1 MLKLVN
7 KLHIILNEVKGFIT
21 GYKSSVPNIMIVN
34 YNDDYYMLELT
45 KLKPIEITDKL
56 RKEYLFEKT
65 TKEDE
70 QMIIMSE
77 MLKTLEPEAEDND
90 ADY

>member
-7 KLHIILNEVKGFIT
+7 KLHTILNEVKGFIT
-21 GYKSSVPNIMIVN
+21 GYKSSIPNIMIVN
-34 YNDDYYMLELT
+34 YNDDYYMLEFT
-45 KLKPIEITDKL
+45 KLRPIEVTDKL

-77 MLKTLEPEAEDND
+77 MLRTLKPEVEGND